1 LRERFFI
8 LVFFRGESELLTRNF
23 CFIPDADLFGT
34 RKINSFCNVL
44 INSVCLLFADSDCD
58 SSTHPQSGGCQSVAE
73 ECTSVAPSSG
83 SQIVRSRFGRCT
95 SSVSGGGAGGATS
108 AAANA
113 STPNAVVQLVSL
125 PQLDSIQ
132 RTLRILDVRL
142 QHVQSNARDD
152 AGRRSDIEH
161 IRRLMTENQN
171 ALSTVVTVLSSI
183 QEEVRR
189 ISISVH
195 HQQHG
200 AALHIQSLQHKQQQL
215 QQPASGVSS
224 RQHSTRAKST
234 LTDDAAQSA
243 TGTTAAA
250 ERKAG
255 TCVFIGSSELPG
267 AFV

>member
-1 LRERFFI
+1 
-8 LVFFRGESELLTRNF
+8 VFAN
-23 CFIPDADLFGT
+23 
-34 RKINSFCNVL
+34 
-44 INSVCLLFADSDCD
+44 SDCD
-58 SSTHPQSGGCQSVAE
+58 SSTHQQSGGCHSVSE
-73 ECTSVAPSSG
+73 ESSSVAPSSG
-83 SQIVRSRFGRCT
+83 SQIVRSRFNRCF
-95 SSVSGGGAGGATS
+95 SSVSGGGNSGVGS
-108 AAANA
+108 AMANA

-200 AALHIQSLQHKQQQL
+200 AALHIQSLQHKQQQP
-215 QQPASGVSS
+215 QQAVGGGSS
-224 RQHSTRAKST
+224 RQHSTRLRAT
-234 LTDDAAQSA
+234 VIDDAGQSA
-243 TGTTAAA
+243 AGTAAA

-255 TCVFIGSSELPG
+255 TCVFVGNTDSPGS
-267 AFV
+267 FV